1 MVADTTER
9 RERLRELLREEKRR
23 LWNELRSEIFR
34 DQEKLHSEFDI
45 PQDIGELS
53 MLDVLADTGLA
64 LADIHRERLTRME
77 KAEHKLIEGT
87 LGICEDCG
95 VEIDEDRLRAVPYA
109 IRCVRCQELSEG
121 PSHHP
126 ESRY

>member
-1 MVADTTER
+1 MAAEKMER
-9 RERLRELLREEKRR
+9 MERLVELLREEKRR
-23 LWNELRSEIFR
+23 LWNELRSDIFR
-34 DQEKLHSEFDI
+34 DQEKLHTEFDI

-64 LADIHRERLTRME
+64 VADIHRERLTRME
-77 KAEHKLIEGT
+77 EAEQKIIDGT

-95 VEIDEDRLRAVPYA
+95 VEIDEDRLRAIPYA
-109 IRCVRCQELSEG
+109 SRCVRCQELSEG

>member
-1 MVADTTER
+1 MTER

-23 LWNELRSEIFR
+23 LWNELRSETFG
-34 DQEKLHSEFDI
+34 DQERLHTQFDI

-64 LADIHRERLTRME
+64 LADIHRERLTRLE
-77 KAEHKLIEGT
+77 EAEQKLVDGT

-95 VEIDEDRLRAVPYA
+95 EEIDEDRLRVMPYA

-126 ESRY
+126 ESTY